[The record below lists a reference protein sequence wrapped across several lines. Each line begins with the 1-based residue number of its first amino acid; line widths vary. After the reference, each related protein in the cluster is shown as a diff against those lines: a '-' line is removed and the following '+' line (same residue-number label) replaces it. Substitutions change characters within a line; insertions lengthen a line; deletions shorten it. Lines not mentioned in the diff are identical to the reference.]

1 MERFVTKNQV
11 TRQHSQ
17 SERSRA
23 AEKRAADAKINR
35 TLLLVMTVLILL
47 TALTAAG
54 QASFLKNG
62 NISISGGD
70 YSELKDDAEIFAE
83 AAALSTARETVY
95 EEIKIEIPDYCPVNY
110 AASSPIAMVYD
121 KTDGAVLY
129 AKNTDEKCS
138 TASLSML
145 MTASAAMDIA
155 PDGYQ
160 FVAGEEIDLV
170 KEDAP
175 TANISKCFA
184 FNKKEISNGIV
195 MKGASDISYTA
206 AACLGRLLSEDN
218 DISAEKAVSKFVDY
232 MNVTAKN
239 IGAANTHFANPDGYY
254 DESNYT
260 TAEDMMRIALFA
272 MDHEEVAESAG
283 KASASGKL
291 ASGQSYDWLNTNNT
305 VIPESSLYNECI
317 TGLKIGSTN
326 VSGYCAAISANVRGH
341 EIVCIVMNSPSSDDR
356 YLDVN
361 NLLEITSS
369 YLEEQG
375 AYETEE
381 NAGSEESTETSAEIL
396 EG

>member
-1 MERFVTKNQV
+1 MERFVTKKQV
-11 TRQHSQ
+11 TRQHSP

-47 TALTAAG
+47 TVLTAAG

-62 NISISGGD
+62 SIGVSGGD
-70 YSELKDDAEIFAE
+70 YTKLKDDAEIFAD
-83 AAALSTARETVY
+83 AAALSTAREAVY
-95 EEIKIEIPDYCPVNY
+95 EEIKIEIPEYCPVNY
-110 AASSPIAMVYD
+110 AAASPVAMVYD

-129 AKNTDEKCS
+129 AKNTSERCS
-138 TASLSML
+138 PASLSML

-175 TANISKCFA
+175 SANISKCFA

-195 MKGASDISYTA
+195 IKGASDISYTA
-206 AACLGRLLSEDN
+206 AACLGKLLSEDN

-239 IGAANTHFANPDGYY
+239 IGAVNTHFSNPDGYY
-254 DESNYT
+254 DEDNYT

-272 MDHEEVAESAG
+272 MDHGEVADSAA
-283 KASASGKL
+283 KSSVSGKL
-291 ASGQSYDWLNTNNT
+291 ASGQSYDWLNTNKT
-305 VIPESSLYNECI
+305 VIPESNLYNEAV

-326 VSGYCAAISANVRGH
+326 VSGYCGAISANIRGH

-361 NLLEITSS
+361 NLLEITGS

-375 AYETEE
+375 INGTEE
-381 NAGSEESTETSAEIL
+381 NAEAETETSAEIL